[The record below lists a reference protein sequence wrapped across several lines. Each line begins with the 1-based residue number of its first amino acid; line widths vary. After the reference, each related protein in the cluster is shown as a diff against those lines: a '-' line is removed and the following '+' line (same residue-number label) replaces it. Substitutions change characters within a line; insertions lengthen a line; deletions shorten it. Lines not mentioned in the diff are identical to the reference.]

1 MELILEQNRIK
12 GRFKKGHIPF
22 NKGLDWNK
30 INMPKKS
37 RNKIIKTLEKY
48 RYLAHKNYPKYRYK
62 VIMFDKENKVIGVF
76 LDSVDAEKKTGICS
90 RNIRN
95 CCTGNRKS
103 AGGYI
108 WKREKDLK

>member
-22 NKGLDWNK
+22 NKGLDWDK

-48 RYLAHKNYPKYRYK
+48 RYL
-62 VIMFDKENKVIGVF
+62 
-76 LDSVDAEKKTGICS
+76 
-90 RNIRN
+90 
-95 CCTGNRKS
+95 
-103 AGGYI
+103 
-108 WKREKDLK
+108 

>member
-37 RNKIIKTLEKY
+37 RNKIIKTLAKY
-48 RYLAHKNYPKYRYK
+48 RHLAHKNYLKYRYE
-62 VIMFDKENKVIGVF
+62 VIMFVIRKKVI
-76 LDSVDAEKKTGICS
+76 K
-90 RNIRN
+90 
-95 CCTGNRKS
+95 
-103 AGGYI
+103 
-108 WKREKDLK
+108 